1 MSKPWEIS
9 RRHMLRGLGATMS
22 LPFLE
27 AMAPATKSLAAGAV
41 GPDGQPVRFAAFFM
55 PNGVNHGMFDPKGSS
70 LSTMPPILEPL
81 QALKEHVNVITGINN
96 ADSGH
101 AAGTSAFLTGTSPK
115 KTGKAAEVQ
124 VGNPS
129 IDQIIG
135 NALKEGTVLPTL
147 ELGLHT
153 PKSGVSMSGHS
164 RIYGSFV
171 SWKTSNT
178 PVPHEINPAR
188 AFERLF
194 KGARLTASGMGPAS
208 GRSEPPRPDQ
218 SVLDIVLEDAKA
230 LQKRLGR
237 ADQQKLDE
245 YLTAVHDVEERIL
258 HQAQAAKGLN
268 ITSQVLNEIKSVNG
282 RIKKSMGDGKSGGSY
297 RAAPNIPYRE
307 HGQLMMDVMALAF
320 WSNSPRAS
328 TLMFGDGL
336 NGRNMSFLDGID
348 GNHHSISHHG
358 NKAENLKKF
367 AIINT
372 FFIEQYGYF
381 LNRLKGMSEGSSNVL
396 ENSIVL
402 FGSNISSGQVHQGK
416 NIPIVLSGNA
426 GGKLRGGRHIEAKG
440 EHIGSL
446 HRSILD
452 LMNIDKKMGGGGSGT
467 LRGV

>member
-9 RRHMLRGLGATMS
+9 RRHMLRGIGATMS

-27 AMAPATKSLAAGAV
+27 AMLPAAKSFAAGAA

-55 PNGVNHGMFDPKGSS
+55 PNGVNHAMFDPKGTSLSS
-70 LSTMPPILEPL
+70 LPPILEPL
-81 QALKEHVNVITGINN
+81 EALKEHVTVITGINN
-96 ADSGH
+96 AEGGH
-101 AAGTSAFLTGTSPK
+101 AAGTSAFLTGTRPK

-135 NALKEGTVLPTL
+135 HALKEGTVLPTL

-153 PKSGVSMSGHS
+153 PKSGVAMSGHS

-171 SWKTSNT
+171 SWKTQNT
-178 PVPHEINPAR
+178 PVPHEINPQR
-188 AFERLF
+188 AFDRLF
-194 KGARLTASGMGPAS
+194 KGARLTSSGMPSSRGA
-208 GRSEPPRPDQ
+208 EPPRPDK
-218 SVLDIVLEDAKA
+218 SVLDLILQDAKS

-245 YLTAVHDVEERIL
+245 YLTAVRDVEERIQ

-268 ITSQVLNEIKSVNG
+268 ISPEVLGEIKGVNS
-282 RIKKSMGDGKSGGSY
+282 RIRKSMGNEKSGAY

-320 WSNSPRAS
+320 WSNSTRAS
-328 TLMFGDGL
+328 TFMFGDGL
-336 NGRNMSFLDGID
+336 NGRNMSFLEGID

-358 NKAENLKKF
+358 NKKENLKKF

-372 FFIEQYGYF
+372 YFIEQYGYF
-381 LNRLKGMSEGSSNVL
+381 LNRLKNMSEGSSNVL
-396 ENSIVL
+396 ENSVVL
-402 FGSNISSGQVHQGK
+402 FGSNLSAGQIHGGN
-416 NIPIVLSGNA
+416 NIPVVVSGNA
-426 GGKLRGGRHIEAKG
+426 GGKLRGGRCIEAKG
-440 EHIGSL
+440 EPIGKL

-452 LMNIDKKMGGGGSGT
+452 LMNVDAKIGEGSGT
-467 LRGV
+467 LRGI